1 MYVIMCLNSF
11 FIRETLYTQVH
22 PAFSFTGIN
31 THLSPPSGKF
41 GTLRELAGLDQA
53 CLLNEANSLLCG
65 AISYIETSLF
75 SQSQGQYSFQK
86 SQMHLMLTKI
96 KIFQGFLPRIELL
109 QILAS
114 TMLSISHT
122 AKTYCYIWK
131 TLYNIIIVKFNLIEL
146 VFQTS

>member
-22 PAFSFTGIN
+22 PAYKYALVTSQWKVPYPLG
-31 THLSPPSGKF
+31 
-41 GTLRELAGLDQA
+41 LRLDQA

-65 AISYIETSLF
+65 AISYIKTSLF
-75 SQSQGQYSFQK
+75 SQSQGQYSLQK
-86 SQMHLMLTKI
+86 SQMYLMLTKI

-114 TMLSISHT
+114 TMLSFHT
-122 AKTYCYIWK
+122 QPKH
-131 TLYNIIIVKFNLIEL
+131 IIIFGKHFTILL
-146 VFQTS
+146 LLSSTL